1 MNLEIKLQAFEGP
14 LELLLHLIDK
24 NKVNI
29 YDIPIVTI
37 TEQYLE
43 YVYHM
48 EEQDYNVMSDFL
60 VMAATLISIKA
71 KMLLPK
77 EEKEEEE
84 EDPRDELVRR
94 LIEYKMYKFAAMEL
108 KDMELDGGRNFY
120 KDANIPK
127 EVLEYK
133 EEVDPKELVD
143 GITLVRLNEIFQSM
157 MKRQVEKVDP
167 IRSKFGKIERE
178 EISLEDRME
187 EIRNSIQGL
196 NNINFRTLFDKIPT
210 KPRMI
215 VTFLAILE
223 LMKTGKIVIR
233 QDAIFGEIWIDSL
246 ENQEL

>member
-29 YDIPIVTI
+29 YDIPIVVI

-43 YVYHM
+43 YVYQM
-48 EEQDYNVMSDFL
+48 QEQDYGVMSDFL
-60 VMAATLISIKA
+60 VMAANLISIKA

-108 KDMELDGGRNFY
+108 KDMELDSGRNFF

-143 GITLVRLNEIFQSM
+143 GLTLARLNEIFQSLL
-157 MKRQVEKVDP
+157 KRQVDKVDT
-167 IRSKFGKIERE
+167 IRSNFGKIERE
-178 EISLEDRME
+178 EISLEVRME
-187 EIRNSIQGL
+187 EIRCAIQGL
-196 NNINFRTLFDKIPT
+196 KDINFRTLFDGIPT
-210 KPRMI
+210 KNKMI
-215 VTFLAILE
+215 VTFLSILE
-223 LMKTGKIVIR
+223 LMKVGKISIR
-233 QDAIFGEIWIDSL
+233 QDSIFGEIWIDSL
-246 ENQEL
+246 EN